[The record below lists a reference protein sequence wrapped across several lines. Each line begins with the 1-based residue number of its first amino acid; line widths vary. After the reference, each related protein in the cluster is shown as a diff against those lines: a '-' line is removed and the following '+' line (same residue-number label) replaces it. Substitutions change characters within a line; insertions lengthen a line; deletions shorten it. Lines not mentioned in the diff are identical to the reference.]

1 MIDQNACAN
10 SILFYKAKPH
20 KERYY
25 CRMMSLWPLLFYNL
39 LNSQIIRL
47 HNKNESWYLS
57 RCTWMTVDRSAYSEA
72 FDSDACGA
80 RLSLWEPSDR
90 DWTLDNEACLRDQP
104 VTLEQNLISFKRPL
118 RVVCDPISFTERER
132 EGGKTAGEC
141 ISILAVCGY
150 GAVA

>member
-1 MIDQNACAN
+1 MMDQNACAN

-25 CRMMSLWPLLFYNL
+25 CRMMSLWPLLFYNV
-39 LNSQIIRL
+39 LNIQLIRL
-47 HNKNESWYLS
+47 RNKMKADICPDVHEWPLIEAQTVKRLIQMHVALASLS
-57 RCTWMTVDRSAYSEA
+57 VSCQT
-72 FDSDACGA
+72 
-80 RLSLWEPSDR
+80 

-104 VTLEQNLISFKRPL
+104 VTLEPNLISFKRPL
-118 RVVCDPISFTERER
+118 HVVCERERAR

>member
-1 MIDQNACAN
+1 MKDQNVCAN
-10 SILFYKAKPH
+10 SILFYNAKPH
-20 KERYY
+20 KERYN

-39 LNSQIIRL
+39 LNRQQIRL
-47 HNKNESWYLS
+47 HNQMKADICPDVHEWPLIEAH
-57 RCTWMTVDRSAYSEA
+57 TVKRLIQM
-72 FDSDACGA
+72 
-80 RLSLWEPSDR
+80 RLSLCEPSDR

-118 RVVCDPISFTERER
+118 RVLCDPISFTERER

-141 ISILAVCGY
+141 ISILAVGLCGY